1 MLKNLVVASF
11 LIICAVM
18 MVHAFGEDRNYI
30 QNLKQQNHK
39 IEFSSPS
46 LAIDGLVQHLGL
58 VFKGLP
64 SDKVVSVSS
73 LDLFERPI
81 VGVVMIPTKSSEVND
96 VIVKKVESLFG
107 KEAVTTVPSL
117 KNVDFS
123 SKTSGIV
130 VVTNVEN
137 VESELRMIPER
148 SDVVLLNLEKNLEV
162 MTPTQRKLM
171 SVYLNNN
178 NTNTNTS
185 NSTISDAERA
195 DYQMQL
201 WVWVIGIVC
210 VILAVWAVTLIDY
223 SGDQMLYALEMTKG
237 HHD

>member
-1 MLKNLVVASF
+1 MKRIGLFLVALLIAS
-11 LIICAVM
+11 V

-30 QNLKQQNHK
+30 QNLKQQNNK

-64 SDKVVSVSS
+64 ADKVVSVSS
-73 LDLFERPI
+73 LDLFERPLVGI
-81 VGVVMIPTKSSEVND
+81 VLIPTKSSEVND

-107 KEAVTTVPSL
+107 KEAVTTVSSL
-117 KNVDFS
+117 KAVDFA

-185 NSTISDAERA
+185 NNTISDAERA

-223 SGDQMLYALEMTKG
+223 SGDQMLYALEMTKS

>member
-1 MLKNLVVASF
+1 MYLGNDIYSF
-11 LIICAVM
+11 
-18 MVHAFGEDRNYI
+18 I
-30 QNLKQQNHK
+30 QTTQLRVRMT
-39 IEFSSPS
+39 FWC
-46 LAIDGLVQHLGL
+46 
-58 VFKGLP
+58 FFLP
-64 SDKVVSVSS
+64 SQQQQ
-73 LDLFERPI
+73 
-81 VGVVMIPTKSSEVND
+81 
-96 VIVKKVESLFG
+96 
-107 KEAVTTVPSL
+107 
-117 KNVDFS
+117 
-123 SKTSGIV
+123 
-130 VVTNVEN
+130 N

-185 NSTISDAERA
+185 NNTISDAERA

-223 SGDQMLYALEMTKG
+223 SGDQMLYALEMTKS